1 MSFLIFG
8 NTWAGGL
15 QLPLISAIP
24 FALVLFLIATVPLFF
39 KNFWELEKNKILLMA
54 FITVPTVLQL
64 LFISESTKGGSI
76 LALKHGLIDYFCF
89 MSLIGSLY
97 IVASGITIRFN
108 FQFSPLSNVIFLGI
122 GAMLTNILGTTGAS
136 VLLFK
141 PFSHANINRSH
152 KVHLV
157 LFFIFIIGNMGGLL
171 TPLGDPPL
179 FLGFL
184 NGIDFFW
191 TTSLW
196 PQWFVSNIYLLL
208 CFFLIDFYYSKKSP
222 TVLLEKEKSQINQV
236 CISGKYSFAF
246 LFVLII
252 LVLLQSPT
260 IGKLV
265 GGVFAKIIGVD
276 DLTLDSF
283 YAAFAQIFVAIVAF
297 IVTPLKIRNENDFSI
312 APIVEVAI
320 LFIAIFLTMI
330 PALEFL
336 RQQSLAFPLHHP
348 WQYFWITGGMSSV
361 LDNAPTFMAFASLAA
376 GSEGISILPLTKP
389 VILSAICCGAVFM
402 GANTYIGNGPNFL
415 IKALAEK
422 DGIAMPSFFMYTF
435 YALLV
440 LLPLY
445 LFLTFCFFV

>member
-1 MSFLIFG
+1 M
-8 NTWAGGL
+8 
-15 QLPLISAIP
+15 
-24 FALVLFLIATVPLFF
+24 
-39 KNFWELEKNKILLMA
+39 
-54 FITVPTVLQL
+54 
-64 LFISESTKGGSI
+64 
-76 LALKHGLIDYFCF
+76 
-89 MSLIGSLY
+89 
-97 IVASGITIRFN
+97 
-108 FQFSPLSNVIFLGI
+108 
-122 GAMLTNILGTTGAS
+122 
-136 VLLFK
+136 
-141 PFSHANINRSH
+141 
-152 KVHLV
+152 
-157 LFFIFIIGNMGGLL
+157 
-171 TPLGDPPL
+171 
-179 FLGFL
+179 
-184 NGIDFFW
+184 
-191 TTSLW
+191 
-196 PQWFVSNIYLLL
+196 
-208 CFFLIDFYYSKKSP
+208 
-222 TVLLEKEKSQINQV
+222 
-236 CISGKYSFAF
+236 
-246 LFVLII
+246 
-252 LVLLQSPT
+252 
-260 IGKLV
+260 
-265 GGVFAKIIGVD
+265 
-276 DLTLDSF
+276 
-283 YAAFAQIFVAIVAF
+283 
-297 IVTPLKIRNENDFSI
+297 TPLKIRNENDFSI

>member
-1 MSFLIFG
+1 M
-8 NTWAGGL
+8 NT
-15 QLPLISAIP
+15 
-24 FALVLFLIATVPLFF
+24 
-39 KNFWELEKNKILLMA
+39 
-54 FITVPTVLQL
+54 
-64 LFISESTKGGSI
+64 
-76 LALKHGLIDYFCF
+76 
-89 MSLIGSLY
+89 
-97 IVASGITIRFN
+97 
-108 FQFSPLSNVIFLGI
+108 
-122 GAMLTNILGTTGAS
+122 
-136 VLLFK
+136 
-141 PFSHANINRSH
+141 
-152 KVHLV
+152 
-157 LFFIFIIGNMGGLL
+157 
-171 TPLGDPPL
+171 
-179 FLGFL
+179 
-184 NGIDFFW
+184 
-191 TTSLW
+191 
-196 PQWFVSNIYLLL
+196 
-208 CFFLIDFYYSKKSP
+208 FYYSKKGH
-222 TVLLEKEKSQINQV
+222 TVLFEKEKSQINQV